1 MAPVEILHSVDDPKI
16 PELLA
21 RNEFFWLKVHGCSH
35 EQIAELGQKFG
46 LHPLAIEDSQE
57 FGQRPKLDDYEN
69 AALLV
74 YYGVDPDGTPVE
86 THFHV
91 SGAWMITIHE
101 DGHELFE
108 GAVKRLA
115 AEPPKTEEEAIYR
128 VLDALTDS
136 FFPVLDGID
145 DRIDDL
151 MDEMLDKPSQDQRQE
166 LFHLRRKLI
175 ELRRVA
181 TPQRDILARGGDVL
195 GGLPGLEADDARD
208 WFRDVYDH
216 LVRIAELI
224 DSYRDLLSGALDL
237 YLSTVSNRLN
247 AISTQLTI
255 VASIFLPL
263 TFVTGFFGQNFGML
277 VRHIDSAAAFW
288 GYGVGSMVVSALLLF
303 WFFRRQGFFNTSG

>member
-1 MAPVEILHSVDDPKI
+1 MQILHAVDDPKI

-21 RNEFFWLKVHGCSH
+21 KNEFFWLKVHGCST
-35 EQIAELGQKFG
+35 EQIAELGKEFG

-57 FGQRPKLDDYEN
+57 FGQRPKLDDYES

-86 THFHV
+86 VHFHV

-101 DGHELFE
+101 EGHEIFHQ
-108 GAVKRLA
+108 AVKRLGS
-115 AEPPKTEEEAIYR
+115 EPPKTEEEAIYR

-151 MDEMLDKPSQDQRQE
+151 MDAMMEKPSQDQRQE

-175 ELRRVA
+175 ELRRIA

-195 GGLPGLEADDARD
+195 GRLPGLEADDARD

-216 LVRIAELI
+216 LVRISELI
-224 DSYRDLLSGALDL
+224 DSYRDLLAGALDL

-247 AISTQLTI
+247 SISAQLTI
-255 VASIFLPL
+255 VATIFLPL

-277 VRHIDSAAAFW
+277 VRHINSAAAFW
-288 GYGVGSMVVSALLLF
+288 GYGVGSMVISAALLF
-303 WFFRRQGFFNTSG
+303 WFFKRQGFFNTSE

>member
-1 MAPVEILHSVDDPKI
+1 MAAVQVLHDVDDPEIAK
-16 PELLA
+16 LLEKG
-21 RNEFFWLKVHGCSH
+21 EFFWLKLHGCSP

-46 LHPLAIEDSQE
+46 LHPLAVEDTQE
-57 FGQRPKLDDYEN
+57 FGQRPKLDDYKT

-74 YYGVDPDGTPVE
+74 FYGVDPDGTPVE
-86 THFHV
+86 VHFHV
-91 SGAWMITIHE
+91 SGSWMITVHQ
-101 DGHELFE
+101 DGHEIFHQAE
-108 GAVKRLA
+108 KRIGR
-115 AEPPKTEEEAIYR
+115 EPPKTEEEAIYR

-136 FFPVLDGID
+136 FFPVLDAVD
-145 DRIDDL
+145 DRIDVL
-151 MDEMLDKPSQDQRQE
+151 MDAMLQKPSQDQRE
-166 LFHLRRKLI
+166 DLFHMRRKLI
-175 ELRRVA
+175 ELRRIA

-216 LVRIAELI
+216 LVRISELI

-247 AISTQLTI
+247 SISAQLTI
-255 VASIFLPL
+255 VATIFLPL

-288 GYGVGSMVVSALLLF
+288 GYGVGSMIFSALALL
-303 WFFRRQGFFNTSG
+303 WFFRRQGFFHPD